1 MQSKFSSMNSIIKKE
16 LEIPKLCRDNAMS
29 LKKTPRF
36 RPQRSISIFTADRV
50 NKEHIDVE
58 LKTYFYLITD
68 LGIIFNFPEVKFLK
82 KTTSRVGNNDKGKR
96 SVIS

>member
-16 LEIPKLCRDNAMS
+16 LEIPKVCRDNVMS
-29 LKKTPRF
+29 LKKKTPRF

-68 LGIIFNFPEVKFLK
+68 LGDIFNFPEVKFLK
-82 KTTSRVGNNDKGKR
+82 KKNIASG
-96 SVIS
+96 